1 MFNQLFRLKI
11 KILLR
16 ALQELTFFGKVVLLT
31 MLAALCY
38 AIYALCDQPPMRHYL
53 PGAVALLILFL
64 HLRRKDYHFCRK
76 LLPHPCLLFAL
87 EYFLVAAPFL
97 LITLVKAPTPLCAI
111 YALAPAVIAVLPRR
125 NAPLRRSARP
135 FRFPMPDLETVSLF
149 RRAGLLIWGLLLLAL
164 ALCFAPAV
172 SVVIVYLLVLFASAS
187 FDQSESLT
195 LLCLEE
201 LPARQFLRRKIRRQV
216 AFWTTLTLPV
226 LVLYAV
232 LHLDTAYHVLV
243 PVVLCPLQIAA
254 NVSARY
260 SVFHPN
266 RTITGRASLAL
277 CLLGYLIPI
286 LAPVSIVL
294 TVVYYF
300 DAIRNLNTYLY
311 AYHR

>member
-1 MFNQLFRLKI
+1 MIRILKLKS

-16 ALQELTFFGKVVLLT
+16 ALQELTFFAKVVLLA
-31 MLAALCY
+31 MIGAAGYAVYMFCDRSPVCY
-38 AIYALCDQPPMRHYL
+38 YL
-53 PGAVALLILFL
+53 PAAVALLILGL
-64 HLRRKDYHFCRK
+64 HLRRKDFHFCRK
-76 LLPHPCLLFAL
+76 LLQHPGRLFAL
-87 EYFLVAAPFL
+87 EYSLIAAPFL
-97 LITLVKAPTPLCAI
+97 LITLVKAPTGLCAV
-111 YALAPAVIAVLPRR
+111 YVLAPVIVAALPRLD
-125 NAPLRRSARP
+125 APLRRHARP
-135 FRFPMPDLETVSLF
+135 FRIPMPDLETVSLF

-172 SVVIVYLLVLFASAS
+172 SVVIIYLLVLFASAS
-187 FDQSESLT
+187 FDQAESLT

-201 LPARQFLRRKIRRQV
+201 LPAKQFLHRKIRRQV
-216 AFWTTLTLPV
+216 AFWAMLTLPV

-260 SVFHPN
+260 SVFRPN

-277 CLLGYLIPI
+277 CLLGYLFPI
-286 LAPVSIVL
+286 LAPFSIVL
-294 TVVYYF
+294 TVVYYL